1 MKTGAGATAEEQQA
15 GRRPYRSPVRQ
26 AQARRTRAR
35 ILEAATQAF
44 CTHGYAGTTV
54 AAVAAAAGVSVAA
67 VELAFSTKPD
77 LLKAAIDVAIAGDD
91 EPVPVLERPW
101 VATARAA
108 PDATA
113 FLEAVTAVLVPA
125 AVRSDALVLAALE
138 AARGDD
144 RLVLLAAQLRAQ
156 RAVTASWIVDGLCER
171 APLRPGL
178 DRSEAV
184 DIVWLLMDPAVF
196 DRLTTARGWPP
207 DRFGRFFGDSLLH
220 LLTKPDTAPQ
230 VAAQE
235 NNERRAES
243 RRAAAEPGSRSGR
256 STSRPEDPRS
266 PGA

>member
-1 MKTGAGATAEEQQA
+1 MKPDAGATGKEQQA

-26 AQARRTRAR
+26 ARARLTRAR
-35 ILEAATQAF
+35 ILQAATRAF
-44 CTHGYAGTTV
+44 CTHGYAGTTI

-67 VELAFSTKPD
+67 VELAFPAKPD

-91 EPVPVLERPW
+91 EQVPVLKRPW
-101 VATARAA
+101 AATARAA

-125 AVRSDALVLAALE
+125 AVRSDALVLTALE

-144 RLVLLAAQLRAQ
+144 RLVQLAAQLRAQ
-156 RAVTASWIVDGLCER
+156 RAVTASWIVDGLRER

-196 DRLTTARGWPP
+196 DRLTTARGWTP

-220 LLTKPDTAPQ
+220 LLTTTGTAPQ
-230 VAAQE
+230 AATQE
-235 NNERRAES
+235 NNDRRAEPGHPP
-243 RRAAAEPGSRSGR
+243 AEPGSRS
-256 STSRPEDPRS
+256 
-266 PGA
+266 A

>member
-1 MKTGAGATAEEQQA
+1 MKTGAGATAGDQQA
-15 GRRPYRSPVRQ
+15 GRRPYHSPARQ
-26 AQARRTRAR
+26 AQARRSRAR
-35 ILEAATQAF
+35 ILEAAARAF

-67 VELAFSTKPD
+67 VELAFPTKPD
-77 LLKAAIDVAIAGDD
+77 LLKSAIDVAIAGDD
-91 EPVPVLERPW
+91 EQVPVLDRPW
-101 VATARAA
+101 AATALAA

-113 FLEAVTAVLVPA
+113 FLDAVTAALVPA

-144 RLVLLAAQLRAQ
+144 RLSQLAAQLRAQ
-156 RAVTASWIVDGLCER
+156 RTVTAGWIVDGLCQR
-171 APLRPGL
+171 ASLRPGL

-207 DRFGRFFGDSLLH
+207 DRFGRFFSASLLH

-230 VAAQE
+230 DAAQQNSGADSE
-235 NNERRAES
+235 QTES
-243 RRAAAEPGSRSGR
+243 R
-256 STSRPEDPRS
+256 
-266 PGA
+266 

>member
-1 MKTGAGATAEEQQA
+1 VKTGVGATGEVGQV

-26 AQARRTRAR
+26 AQARRTRSR
-35 ILEAATQAF
+35 ILEAATRAF
-44 CTHGYAGTTV
+44 CTHGYSGTTV
-54 AAVAAAAGVSVAA
+54 AAVAATAGVSVAA
-67 VELAFSTKPD
+67 VELAFPTKAD
-77 LLKAAIDVAIAGDD
+77 LLNVAIAGDD

-101 VATARAA
+101 AATARAA

-113 FLEAVTAVLVPA
+113 FLAAVTTVLVPA

-138 AARGDD
+138 AARADD
-144 RLVLLAAQLRAQ
+144 RLVQLAAQLRAQ
-156 RAVTASWIVDGLCER
+156 RAVTAGWIVDGLFER

-196 DRLTTARGWPP
+196 DRLTTARGWTP

-220 LLTKPDTAPQ
+220 LLTKPDKAPQ

-235 NNERRAES
+235 KDDRRAQS
-243 RRAAAEPGSRSGR
+243 RRALAEPGSPQGPVDLRR
-256 STSRPEDPRS
+256 EHPRS
-266 PGA
+266 PGT

>member
-1 MKTGAGATAEEQQA
+1 MKTGASATARQKEA

-26 AQARRTRAR
+26 AQARRTRAC
-35 ILEAATQAF
+35 ILEAATRLF
-44 CTHGYAGTTV
+44 CSHGYAAATV
-54 AAVAAAAGVSVAA
+54 GAVAAAAGVSVAA
-67 VELAFSTKPD
+67 VELAFPTKPD

-91 EPVPVLERPW
+91 EQLPVLERPW
-101 VATARAA
+101 AATARAA

-144 RLVLLAAQLRAQ
+144 RLHPLAAQLRAQ
-156 RAVTASWIVDGLCER
+156 RFVTAGWIVDGLCER

-196 DRLTTARGWPP
+196 DRLTTACGWPP
-207 DRFGRFFGDSLLH
+207 DRFGCFFGDSLLR
-220 LLTKPDTAPQ
+220 LLTGSDTAPQ
-230 VAAQE
+230 VAA
-235 NNERRAES
+235 
-243 RRAAAEPGSRSGR
+243 G
-256 STSRPEDPRS
+256 EDSDR
-266 PGA
+266 

>member
-1 MKTGAGATAEEQQA
+1 MKNGAGAIAEEQLPH
-15 GRRPYRSPVRQ
+15 RRPYRSPVRQ

-54 AAVAAAAGVSVAA
+54 ATVAAAAGVSVAA
-67 VELAFSTKPD
+67 VELGFPTKPD

-91 EPVPVLERPW
+91 AQVPVLDRPW
-101 VATARAA
+101 ASTAQAA

-125 AVRSDALVLAALE
+125 AVRSAALVLAVFE

-144 RLVLLAAQLRAQ
+144 RLSRLAAQLRDQ
-156 RAVTASWIVDGLCER
+156 RTVTASWIVDGLCEKG
-171 APLRPGL
+171 PLRPGL

-196 DRLTTARGWPP
+196 DRLTTARGWSP
-207 DRFGRFFGDSLLH
+207 DRFGRFVSDSLLR
-220 LLTKPDTAPQ
+220 LLTRPDTAPRG
-230 VAAQE
+230 AARQD
-235 NNERRAES
+235 RRA
-243 RRAAAEPGSRSGR
+243 GSR
-256 STSRPEDPRS
+256 
-266 PGA
+266 

>member
-1 MKTGAGATAEEQQA
+1 MKSGAGAIAEEQLA
-15 GRRPYRSPVRQ
+15 HRRPYRSPVRQ

-44 CTHGYAGTTV
+44 CTHGNAGTTV

-67 VELAFSTKPD
+67 VELGFPTKPD

-91 EPVPVLERPW
+91 AQVPVLDRPW
-101 VATARAA
+101 AATAQAA

-125 AVRSDALVLAALE
+125 AVRSAALVLAVFE

-144 RLVLLAAQLRAQ
+144 RLSRLAAQLRDQ
-156 RAVTASWIVDGLCER
+156 RTVTASWIVDGLCEKG
-171 APLRPGL
+171 PLRPGL

-196 DRLTTARGWPP
+196 DRLTTARGWSP
-207 DRFGRFFGDSLLH
+207 DRFGRFVSDSLLR
-220 LLTKPDTAPQ
+220 LLTRPDTAPRG
-230 VAAQE
+230 AARQD
-235 NNERRAES
+235 RRA
-243 RRAAAEPGSRSGR
+243 GSR
-256 STSRPEDPRS
+256 
-266 PGA
+266 